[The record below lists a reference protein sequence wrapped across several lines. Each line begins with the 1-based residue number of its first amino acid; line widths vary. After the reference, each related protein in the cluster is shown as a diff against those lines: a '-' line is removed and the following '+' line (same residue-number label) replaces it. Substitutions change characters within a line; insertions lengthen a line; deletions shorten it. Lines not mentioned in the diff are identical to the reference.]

1 MTTPQVHPLAQDI
14 SRQQSFC
21 AMPSAQNLLVE
32 YEADTASNEFP
43 LEETHSFGDLE
54 SCRTLRTSAGRNWG
68 NIYISKQIEDPNEGT
83 FRASPHLLVSLT
95 RSGST
100 RLICNVQSQE
110 YKAYLHPGQLNILA
124 PNQPVRLKWDRR
136 VHTTHLYLRNSLL
149 SEIAGE
155 MTQNRMTSIDVI
167 GRLAFMDPLLEG
179 LVTAIDDA
187 MELELEGIQPYVE
200 HLARAAACHVLRKYS
215 NLRSPQ
221 SFDDSSGELTKS
233 QIARFREMVESRMS
247 QKLTLTDLAE
257 GSGLSTG
264 HFAHLFKQATG
275 TTPYQ
280 YLLHSRIQR
289 ARYLLAKTAMPV
301 VRVAAECGFSDHV
314 HFTRV
319 FSKTVGQPP
328 ATFRKLATD

>member
-1 MTTPQVHPLAQDI
+1 MNNVIPPLNEQNSQRQRDPAASQVQHFKQGGVAPL
-14 SRQQSFC
+14 R
-21 AMPSAQNLLVE
+21 
-32 YEADTASNEFP
+32 EFP
-43 LEETHSFGDLE
+43 LEETHSFGQLD
-54 SCRTLRTSAGRNWG
+54 SCRTLRTSAGRNWD
-68 NIYISKQIEDPNEGT
+68 NVYISKQIEDPNEGS
-83 FRASPHLLVSLT
+83 FRASPHLFISLT

-100 RLICNVQSQE
+100 RIICNIQSQE
-110 YKAYLHPGQLNILA
+110 YRAYLHPGQLSILA
-124 PNQPVRLKWDRR
+124 PNQPVNMKWDRR
-136 VHTTHLYLRNSLL
+136 IHTTHLYLRNTFLN
-149 SEIAGE
+149 EVAGDI
-155 MTQNRMTSIDVI
+155 TRNQSSSIDVV

-187 MELELEGIQPYVE
+187 MELGIEGTRPYVE

-215 NLRSPQ
+215 TLRSPQ
-221 SFDDSSGELTKS
+221 ALEDSSGELTRS
-233 QIARFREMVESRMS
+233 QIARFREMVDTRMS

-280 YLLHSRIQR
+280 YLLHCRIDR
-289 ARYLLAKTAMPV
+289 ARYLLAKTSMPV
-301 VRVAAECGFSDHV
+301 ARIAAECGFSDHV

-328 ATFRKLATD
+328 AAFRKHGSD

>member
-1 MTTPQVHPLAQDI
+1 MMTPQVHPRALEI
-14 SRQQSFC
+14 SRQQALF
-21 AMPSAQNLLVE
+21 APPQAQDLPIERDV
-32 YEADTASNEFP
+32 DTSSSEFP
-43 LEETHSFGDLE
+43 LEETHSFGDLD
-54 SCRTLRTSAGRNWG
+54 SCRTLRTSAGRNWS
-68 NIYISKQIEDPNEGT
+68 NIYISKQIEDPNDGT
-83 FRASPHLLVSLT
+83 FRASPHLLISLA

-149 SEIAGE
+149 TEIAGE
-155 MTQNRMTSIDVI
+155 ITQNRVTSIDVI

-187 MELELEGIQPYVE
+187 MELELEGIRPYVE

-221 SFDDSSGELTKS
+221 ITDDTSGELTRS
-233 QIARFREMVESRMS
+233 QIAGFREMVESRMS

-289 ARYLLAKTAMPV
+289 ARYLLAKTSMPV

-328 ATFRKLATD
+328 AAFRKLGTD